1 MKYRYTSVINAVFL
15 SRFMGGWYVFKIQE
29 PVNVLTLR
37 VRLQSSLVNKRFSN
51 FPDPM

>member
-15 SRFMGGWYVFKIQE
+15 SRFMGGWYVFNIQ
-29 PVNVLTLR
+29 VNVLSLR
-37 VRLQSSLVNKRFSN
+37 VRLQSCLVNKRFSN